1 MSDSNRTYY
10 LEGNS
15 NSPMYQDCKKSPEN
29 LMIPNFYNTFHK
41 SKYESINLSN
51 RNPNSDNF
59 SFYNNNLI
67 QVNNSNST
75 GNRDKTDLS
84 SRKNIYSSLSLN
96 HSNNDR
102 FNLTNEVWVNNH
114 LNKA

>member
-15 NSPMYQDCKKSPEN
+15 NFPLYQDSKKPPEN
-29 LMIPNFYNTFHK
+29 LTIPNFYNTFNK
-41 SKYESINLSN
+41 NKYETTNLSY

-59 SFYNNNLI
+59 SFYNNNLM
-67 QVNNSNST
+67 QVNNSNYS

-84 SRKNIYSSLSLN
+84 ARRNIYSSLSIN
-96 HSNNDR
+96 NTNNDR
-102 FNLTNEVWVNNH
+102 LNLTNEVWVYNL